1 MEQENRKFLSQEE
14 LEQLQHEAEQ
24 GDAEAQYQLGI
35 CYANGYGVTIDQITA
50 VEYFLML
57 QNRIIHK
64 LCISWEIVIS
74 MVMEYIATIGPLQ
87 IVLSKQQS

>member
-1 MEQENRKFLSQEE
+1 MKQDELKYPSREEIEQWMR
-14 LEQLQHEAEQ
+14 EAEA

-50 VEYFLML
+50 VEYFFDASEQDHPQALYQL
-57 QNRIIHK
+57 GN
-64 LCISWEIVIS
+64 
-74 MVMEYIATIGPLQ
+74 VMEYIANIGPLQ